1 MDLVINSKNYMI
13 FELIKN
19 VTKDNRPFIRVV
31 LMDKE
36 GNQTPGIMFDSDKLN
51 FEPEKGDVVS
61 VNGVIQNYNGQMQIK
76 INQMIKLSG
85 EDYYEFLPKSPFDEE
100 TMFRELRNILK
111 DKIKSEH
118 YIQLLKKFFGD
129 TELIKKFRKI
139 PAGKTVHHAYINGLL
154 EHTLSVVKLVDKIK
168 ENYTEKVDEELLI
181 LGALF
186 HDIGK
191 IFELDMIKG
200 FDYTDSGKLMGHL
213 VLGVNLIE
221 KYIEGIDDFPESKKL
236 VLQHM
241 ILSHHGLIEF
251 GAVKKPKT
259 IEALILYHADDLDS
273 KINTFESIFNK
284 EEIDENGWSSF
295 DRLLER
301 QIYKHF

>member
-13 FELIKN
+13 FDLIKN

-31 LMDKE
+31 LVDKE
-36 GNQTPGIMFDSDKLN
+36 NKQISGIMFDSDKLN

-61 VNGVIQNYNGQMQIK
+61 VNGVIQNYNGQMQLK
-76 INQMIKLSG
+76 INQMTKLSG
-85 EDYYEFLPKSPFDEE
+85 EDYYDFLPKSLFDEE
-100 TMFRELRNILK
+100 TMFQELRQFLK
-111 DKIKSEH
+111 DKIKNEY
-118 YIQLLKKFFGD
+118 YIELLRKFFGD
-129 TELIKKFRKI
+129 TETIKKFRKM
-139 PAGKTVHHAYINGLL
+139 PAGKSVHHAYINGLL
-154 EHTLSVVKLVDKIK
+154 EHTLSVIKLVDKIK
-168 ENYTEKVDEELLI
+168 ENYKDKVDEELLI

-191 IFELDMIKG
+191 ILELDVVKG

-221 KYIEGIDDFPESKKL
+221 KYINDIKDFPQSKKF

-273 KINTFESIFNK
+273 KINTFESIFEK
-284 EEIDENGWSSF
+284 EEVESGWSSY

-301 QIYKHF
+301 QIYKHNN